1 MPRLTSAS
9 GSRKRIQD
17 VDSKKNVLCHSYKKT
32 PLAKVI
38 ACIFIS
44 ASLSAESYAVDL
56 SIGCSA
62 LGGVVDNG
70 VCKFLGTNSQ
80 SINSS
85 INVDSV
91 DFTVEGGNA
100 EKQYGIGTFMT
111 ETGKTLEIRNRNGRR
126 IYIKGGTGKGA
137 HGLNQL
143 ASQGGTLNV
152 LNEDGEIVIQGSANA
167 CGIQNFYSENTRE
180 DNQFTFD
187 LKNKSKISILGSDQP
202 GEFGQGIYNFSAIT
216 YHKYSIT
223 NDEGALFLL
232 KGGADD
238 TCGVHHIG
246 WINSFV
252 NKGTLIFEGG
262 FGKQSAG
269 VKTGEAVSIDNV
281 GIIEF
286 RGGVGE
292 SSYGMELGSSWNDG
306 HINIQNKGTVKITG
320 GKGVNSAGINRLAA
334 YRGNIRIDN
343 DNELIVQ
350 GGDVEGSVG
359 INIMSDGMSII
370 MTPNVVFNNNKN
382 FKILGGTTPTSH
394 AIVKASNSRGKITIN
409 NNADGVLSILG
420 GTNGAFG
427 IKDSY
432 NLIINNFGTIILD
445 EMGIGA
451 FNGKLKNKETGT
463 VITPVHALF
472 EGEVNDVSTG
482 APKEIFFI
490 HDGKVAHTSTDLFKG
505 DSVATQQGHLTLKE
519 DWKKASWDRGGT
531 VVFTDI
537 VDGTELAESIRSQ
550 FDDAFN
556 RDFFTGEIIEG
567 TKIKFSGTGSGP
579 HGDSSSFDM
588 TVVKALIDEGKLAS
602 GDVVTSEALTH
613 KDKTFTLGQTGDMT
627 QDTGF
632 MGIHGSKGITVKDG
646 KTLTL
651 MGSQATMAM
660 AVGADTRDAAFVVT
674 DAPLTLENG
683 TLNLGHQALSATEGR
698 LASVTFDDQ
707 SSLNVNH
714 GIFSLATLQGEGA
727 LTLRE
732 GSRATI
738 EGELTGGSLTNEGTL
753 TVLGKA
759 TLKSPGISSSGFRAT
774 PEGVFIN
781 EKGGTLNFNGGVD
794 VKDFAVLGNREGATI
809 NAGHVR
815 VDPMGVIENLEGG
828 TLNYASLEAYGII
841 RQNGVMNVTG
851 NFTVSDDYETTL
863 EGETKAGVLTVG
875 RQSMQ
880 LFRRAGS
887 EAFVRNTGKTYADE
901 LNLVSGRILV
911 TKDGILAGRTLR
923 DGAVGS
929 DITVEVGGTFGFS
942 HNKNSLE
949 NTLKQ
954 YTGPKEKKAILALN
968 TDLHFAKGGSL
979 TVGTV
984 HDDKG
989 TVNLG
994 SDALLLLGTTELHG
1008 EALFNGESR
1017 QHLHA
1022 EEGAVIAMTD
1032 NLLWGN
1038 HYLMKGFDKASTDDI
1053 MKVGVKDKDGHALTT
1068 KSNEHGIY
1076 VTVGS
1081 DNIREKDRDYRLI
1094 NQMNW
1099 LLDGHQDLSAK
1110 APDVAFL
1117 TAALVDPQGARATNR
1132 VEALAMD
1139 AGVLAETKRM
1149 GDDIQ
1154 GLMLDHAGA
1163 GRVGYGT
1170 FWADG
1175 LFAKTKSGD
1184 FKRASGTSAYDS
1196 ETTGFAFGLDLPI
1209 TNVDWRVGAAFSAQR
1224 GDLDGQVGLS
1234 SDIEGYGFSVY
1245 GGRMFDSGLS
1255 VTTALSYLTTSH
1267 DIAAHNLGTVKA
1279 DVDANVWVFGGRVAM
1294 PFAYKQVWMTP
1305 YLGAE
1310 VMKLK
1315 EGGFT
1320 SSWQHQAAFRYD
1332 DVDATLIRTPL
1343 GVKAGTFMPLEWLG
1357 HSGTLNWDIDVALV
1371 PQFGD
1376 KEADYRVSG
1385 VTNGHSDGVKGGF
1398 ANDWLTTAKL
1408 GMSWQGASGA
1418 FGIYYGAELGDVR
1431 ELSHTVRAKA
1441 SIYF

>member
-1 MPRLTSAS
+1 MSQLNRPSDSES
-9 GSRKRIQD
+9 GHKVGST
-17 VDSKKNVLCHSYKKT
+17 T
-32 PLAKVI
+32 PLNHLFKQTAFAKAI
-38 ACIFIS
+38 AAIF
-44 ASLSAESYAVDL
+44 V
-56 SIGCSA
+56 
-62 LGGVVDNG
+62 LGGLNNSAYALTLQASDIDLNFTSPMVLNAISSESTGSITLGGFTFINDGNGSYVNTEFTPDIFTKDEKHDLNG
-70 VCKFLGTNSQ
+70 VLSFKTSQ
-80 SINSS
+80 
-85 INVDSV
+85 
-91 DFTVEGGNA
+91 F
-100 EKQYGIGTFMT
+100 
-111 ETGKTLEIRNRNGRR
+111 
-126 IYIKGGTGKGA
+126 KGA
-137 HGLNQL
+137 KEVRFITYENI
-143 ASQGGTLNV
+143 TDDINF
-152 LNEDGEIVIQGSANA
+152 NEQSVIELDIDGVDVTFQNLRRMVANYYYGEIS
-167 CGIQNFYSENTRE
+167 
-180 DNQFTFD
+180 
-187 LKNKSKISILGSDQP
+187 NKSKSKFILNMQDELEAPQIQCFYGTIGNFVEGATIDIISSNNTSDVAWLNTIKKFKPKLFFNSKGGIVNVSKSGKYSAIEEFGGNFENYGVVNINCNLGPEAIYNGNFESFVNGGEINFNSRSFHSLFTDTPKKVENLKGGVLNFRGRGYYEHSLGSLVSSGSSLLLENS
-202 GEFGQGIYNFSAIT
+202 GEINFNEFSISPKGMFTGGASGEIKNKNDGLINFIGTEGRYAVWNVAGFNGFILLDYGSGI
-216 YHKYSIT
+216 IT
-223 NDEGALFLL
+223 NEGTINLNKYGIQKFVSCEGINKFQWINKNASVLNAEGGALF
-232 KGGADD
+232 D
-238 TCGVHHIG
+238 
-246 WINSFV
+246 
-252 NKGTLIFEGG
+252 GTY
-262 FGKQSAG
+262 
-269 VKTGEAVSIDNV
+269 
-281 GIIEF
+281 
-286 RGGVGE
+286 E
-292 SSYGMELGSSWNDG
+292 SLGSTTTKADPIPVHVIDG
-306 HINIQNKGTVKITG
+306 LGNQNQIFTDHYV
-320 GKGVNSAGINRLAA
+320 S
-334 YRGNIRIDN
+334 
-343 DNELIVQ
+343 
-350 GGDVEGSVG
+350 
-359 INIMSDGMSII
+359 
-370 MTPNVVFNNNKN
+370 NVVSEQYGN
-382 FKILGGTTPTSH
+382 
-394 AIVKASNSRGKITIN
+394 
-409 NNADGVLSILG
+409 
-420 GTNGAFG
+420 
-427 IKDSY
+427 
-432 NLIINNFGTIILD
+432 
-445 EMGIGA
+445 
-451 FNGKLKNKETGT
+451 
-463 VITPVHALF
+463 
-472 EGEVNDVSTG
+472 
-482 APKEIFFI
+482 
-490 HDGKVAHTSTDLFKG
+490 
-505 DSVATQQGHLTLKE
+505 LTLKD
-519 DWKKASWDRGGT
+519 DWKKYSHWEDGST
-531 VVFTDI
+531 INFTDI
-537 VDGTELAESIRSQ
+537 AAGTALAESIQSQ
-550 FDDAFN
+550 FESAFGTGIN
-556 RDFFTGEIIEG
+556 IHFT
-567 TKIKFSGTGSGP
+567 GTGSATG
-579 HGDSSSFDM
+579 GGSSTFDM

-613 KDKTFTLGQTGDMT
+613 KDKSFTLSQTGDMT

-646 KTLTL
+646 MTLTL

-674 DAPLTLENG
+674 DAPLKLENG

-732 GSRATI
+732 GARATV
-738 EGELTGGSLTNEGTL
+738 EGELTGGSLTNKGTL

-781 EKGGTLNFNGGVD
+781 EKGGTINFNGGVD
-794 VKDFAVLGNREGATI
+794 VTDFAVLGNREGATI

-875 RQSMQ
+875 RRPMQ
-880 LFRRAGS
+880 LFRRAAS
-887 EAFVRNTGKTYADE
+887 DAFVRNTGKTYADV
-901 LNLVSGRILV
+901 LDLVSGRILV

-942 HNKNSLE
+942 HNKTSLE

-954 YTGPKEKKAILALN
+954 YTGSKEKKAILALN

-1053 MKVGVKDKDGHALTT
+1053 MKLGVKDKDGHALTT
-1068 KSNEHGIY
+1068 KSNENGIY

-1081 DNIREKDRDYRLI
+1081 DNILDKHRDYRLI

-1099 LLDGHQDLSAK
+1099 LLDGHQDLSSK

-1117 TAALVDPQGARATNR
+1117 TAALVDPQGARATDR

-1184 FKRASGTSAYDS
+1184 FKRASGSSAYDS

-1209 TNVDWRVGAAFSAQR
+1209 TNVDWRVGAAFSAHR
-1224 GDLDGQVGLS
+1224 GDLDGQDGLS

-1245 GGRMFDSGLS
+1245 GGRTFDSGFN

-1267 DIAAHNLGTVKA
+1267 DIAGHNLGTVKA

-1315 EGGFT
+1315 EDGFT
-1320 SSWQHQAAFRYD
+1320 ASWQHQAAFRYD

-1376 KEADYRVSG
+1376 KEAEYRVSG

-1398 ANDWLTTAKL
+1398 ADDWLTTAKL
-1408 GMSWQGASGA
+1408 GMSWQGALGA
-1418 FGIYYGAELGDVR
+1418 IGIYYGAELGDVR

-1441 SIYF
+1441 AIYF